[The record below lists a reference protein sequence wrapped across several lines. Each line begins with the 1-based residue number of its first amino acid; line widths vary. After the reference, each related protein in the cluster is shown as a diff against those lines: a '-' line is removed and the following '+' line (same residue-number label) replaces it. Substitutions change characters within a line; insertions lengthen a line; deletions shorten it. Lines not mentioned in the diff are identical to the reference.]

1 MKQVNEAQNSSSVN
15 CPRGPLSDRAAF
27 REGKWKV
34 ETSSERAQIIEMVI
48 SIEAELA
55 PGTTDRSSG
64 PKIKNKEIVELPW
77 SMGGVEGKVDEGGV
91 VRKQIRTPID

>member
-1 MKQVNEAQNSSSVN
+1 
-15 CPRGPLSDRAAF
+15 
-27 REGKWKV
+27 
-34 ETSSERAQIIEMVI
+34 MVI